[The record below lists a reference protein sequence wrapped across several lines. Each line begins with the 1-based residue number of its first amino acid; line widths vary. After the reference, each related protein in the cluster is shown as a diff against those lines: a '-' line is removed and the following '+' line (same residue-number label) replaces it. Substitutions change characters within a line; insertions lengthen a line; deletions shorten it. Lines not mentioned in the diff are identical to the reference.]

1 MTEREQLHCQNKA
14 SMYKEVVSLN
24 TVDTVDQETFLL
36 IITKNL
42 NYYSAQETL
51 KLDTIH

>member
-14 SMYKEVVSLN
+14 STYKEVVSLN
-24 TVDTVDQETFLL
+24 TVDQETFLL

-42 NYYSAQETL
+42 NYYSAHETL
-51 KLDTIH
+51 KLDIIL